1 MYINDINFIKK
12 VIEKWNVDDEYL
24 PTSLEINL
32 NNNEKKIIDFVYG
45 LAFVSSKGEASEIE
59 ISLIKKSINFIKNEK
74 NIVDSK
80 GTLIVHDDEIK
91 SINLY
96 VCTRNEYF
104 SRKRVSAFGEYKWPL
119 KIEGKTNN

>member
-12 VIEKWNVDDEYL
+12 VIEKWNVNDEYL

-45 LAFVSSKGEASEIE
+45 LAFVSSEGEASEIE
-59 ISLIKKSINFIKNEK
+59 ISLIIKSIIFINNEE
-74 NIVDSK
+74 NIVDSE

-104 SRKRVSAFGEYKWPL
+104 SRKRISTFGEYKWPL